1 MRLFEKWEM
10 GCITKKHIKS
20 SRKKEKISK
29 KTADLKKSRHL
40 YIKIHYL
47 YPSKIKNEGYKR

>member
-1 MRLFEKWEM
+1 M
-10 GCITKKHIKS
+10 GYIAKNYVKS

-40 YIKIHYL
+40 YEKIHYL
-47 YPSKIKNEGYKR
+47 YPLKMKNEGYKR